1 MNDEYMHTHSI
12 IKDAKTKIELISDE
26 KKVHTCVDMHTH
38 SIIKDAETKI
48 ELISDEKKVY
58 TCVDDI
64 YFSGYHGIW

>member
-1 MNDEYMHTHSI
+1 MKEGASGTRGEEIPAVNDEY
-12 IKDAKTKIELISDE
+12 
-26 KKVHTCVDMHTH
+26 MHTH

-58 TCVDDI
+58 TCVDYI

>member
-12 IKDAKTKIELISDE
+12 IKDAETKIEPISDE
-26 KKVHTCVDMHTH
+26 KKVH
-38 SIIKDAETKI
+38 
-48 ELISDEKKVY
+48 